1 MRKSSLIV
9 VLFLSG
15 LCHLFFFT
23 AFKPVLSAKYPI
35 TFLSYRGR
43 VNLISKVK
51 GINLD
56 EANPVKEPRPFTLL
70 ERSLLTESDLSTI
83 CQRLKSAAF
92 SNGVNKDGFIF
103 SEIRPYFSF
112 NLFRKAEFKKES
124 MPGEYRNSP
133 VEFPYNRVFSFRIPE
148 NSSSFESFLTLKN
161 TGEMFQKHVLFKGP
175 VSFDVF
181 ISPAGRAISIKD
193 SQRHIS
199 SALRSDIVL
208 RLKKDIF
215 PSKGCYYWKNIEIV
229 LK

>member
-9 VLFLSG
+9 ILFLSG

-43 VNLISKVK
+43 VHLISKMK
-51 GINLD
+51 GTNLD
-56 EANPVKEPRPFTLL
+56 GVQSVRKPHPFTSL
-70 ERSLLTESDLSTI
+70 ERSPLTESDLRANY
-83 CQRLKSAAF
+83 QRLKSAAF

-103 SEIRPYFSF
+103 SEIRPYFSL
-112 NLFRKAEFKKES
+112 NLFRKAEFKERS
-124 MPGEYRNSP
+124 MPGEYRNSL
-133 VEFPYNRVFSFRIPE
+133 VEFSYNRVFSFRIPA
-148 NSSSFESFLTLKN
+148 NNSSFESFLTLKN

-175 VSFDVF
+175 VSFDIF
-181 ISPAGRAISIKD
+181 ISPAGRAISVKD
-193 SQRHIS
+193 PQRHIS
-199 SALRSDIVL
+199 SALRSGLVL

-215 PSKGCYYWKNIEIV
+215 LSKGYYYWKNIEIV

>member
-1 MRKSSLIV
+1 MRKSSLIII
-9 VLFLSG
+9 LFLSG

-43 VNLISKVK
+43 VNLVPKVK
-51 GINLD
+51 KTSLD
-56 EANPVKEPRPFTLL
+56 GVNPAREPRPFTLL
-70 ERSLLTESDLSTI
+70 EKSPLTESDL
-83 CQRLKSAAF
+83 RANYWGVKSVNF

-103 SEIRPYFSF
+103 SEVRPYFSLSF
-112 NLFRKAEFKKES
+112 FRKAEFKQRT
-124 MPGEYRNSP
+124 MPGEYRNSL
-133 VEFPYNRVFSFRIPE
+133 VEFSSNRILSFRIPA

-161 TGEMFQKHVLFKGP
+161 TREMFQKHVLFKGP

-199 SALRSDIVL
+199 SALRSGLVL

-215 PSKGCYYWKNIEIV
+215 PSTGYYYWKNIEIV